1 MIRHTISM
9 PEAMS
14 KHIIRLVSTEH
25 YGGMSDYLRDL
36 VRQDLKHRE
45 KSQQEASILALKTLI
60 AEGEASAI
68 GSKSMSEIKLEA
80 RKELGL

>member
-14 KHIIRLVSTEH
+14 EHIISLVSTEH
-25 YGGMSDYLRDL
+25 YGGISDYLRDL

-45 KSQQEASILALKTLI
+45 KEQQESSLLALKKLI
-60 AEGEASAI
+60 AEGEASGI
-68 GSKSMSEIKLEA
+68 GSKSMSEIKTEA
-80 RKELGL
+80 RKELNV